1 VSDGGGTGHNILP
14 PACREFITQG
24 EVRSLGIL
32 LLGETQRFHR
42 VKRHRSPIKEGLVA
56 IAGREWLSHRYR
68 SQLLRGLEG
77 LAVR

>member
-1 VSDGGGTGHNILP
+1 
-14 PACREFITQG
+14 
-24 EVRSLGIL
+24 
-32 LLGETQRFHR
+32 LGETQRFHR